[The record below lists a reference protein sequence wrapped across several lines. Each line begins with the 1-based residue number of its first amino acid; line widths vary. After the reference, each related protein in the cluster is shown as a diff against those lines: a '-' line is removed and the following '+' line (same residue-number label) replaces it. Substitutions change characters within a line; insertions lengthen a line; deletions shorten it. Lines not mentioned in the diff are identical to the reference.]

1 MKVVQMNLGV
11 LRTNC
16 YLAISDSG
24 NAVMVDIGGD
34 GGYVIKYLQDNGI
47 ILKKILLTHGH
58 FDHIWSVEEVR
69 RQTGA
74 DVYIHS
80 ADVPKLSDIRENL
93 GYDFGLTDFE
103 AVTQY
108 NIIEDGSV
116 ISLDEMKFR
125 VMHTPGHTEGSV
137 CYITDGVIFS
147 GDTLFRRS
155 QGRTDFPDGDDY
167 KMQCSLKKL
176 SQLDGNYTV
185 YPGHDFTTELDYE
198 RQNNPYM
205 VML

>member
-24 NAVMVDIGGD
+24 NAVMFDIGGD
-34 GGYVIKYLQDNGI
+34 GGYVMKYLQDNSI
-47 ILKKILLTHGH
+47 TLKKILLTHGH
-58 FDHIWSVEEVR
+58 FDHVWSVEEVR

-74 DVYIHS
+74 KVYIHS
-80 ADVPKLSDIRENL
+80 ADVPKLSDIRANL

-103 AVTQY
+103 AVTEY
-108 NIIEDGSV
+108 NTIEDGSV

-137 CYITDGVIFS
+137 CYISDGVIFS

-176 SQLDGNYTV
+176 RQLDGNYNV